1 MFALIYLISIY
12 IILVSSFLYNLYEFI
27 DMIIIIPFNCKKTIS
42 KLENELMVIKKDNI
56 IQLENIKERDNFI
69 EKLNIQIINDIEI
82 KKSSYKKILELENII
97 INKDIVNKE
106 IILNLKKEIDNNKKI
121 DNLCSVCL
129 ENKINICCIPCGH
142 TYCDKCIRSTYAY
155 NCFICR
161 KNITNTIKIYI

>member
-42 KLENELMVIKKDNI
+42 KLENELMLIKSDNI
-56 IQLENIKERDNFI
+56 IERDNFI

-82 KKSSYKKILELENII
+82 KKSNYKKILELENNI
-97 INKDIVNKE
+97 INKDIINKE

-121 DNLCSVCL
+121 DNLCSICL

-161 KNITNTIKIYI
+161 KNITNTVKIYI